1 MSISGWFEKRREHH
15 REKQIQ
21 YHRKHIKTKFGQG
34 EDRFK
39 AMDFFYD
46 LGGKTGALGLRERF
60 MVNVEPSIRDEEE
73 KEKDE
78 VEYMEI
84 TDTKRGNSLGL
95 PVDETALENYIK
107 SCINGEMLLMEEV
120 PLMILRH
127 CMDANMGWIKGFEKR
142 TIEVKTVFLKKSKGK
157 KVTIHVTLERSSTN
171 L

>member
-1 MSISGWFEKRREHH
+1 MVKIEHTKGGIKISN
-15 REKQIQ
+15 
-21 YHRKHIKTKFGQG
+21 
-34 EDRFK
+34 
-39 AMDFFYD
+39 FY
-46 LGGKTGALGLRERF
+46 TICPF
-60 MVNVEPSIRDEEE
+60 NEEE

-78 VEYMEI
+78 VEYMVI
-84 TDTKRGNSLGL
+84 TYTNDRNGQRL
-95 PVDETALENYIK
+95 PVNETALENYIK

-127 CMDANMGWIKGFEKR
+127 CMDANRDWIRGLEKR

>member
-1 MSISGWFEKRREHH
+1 MVEIEPTRGGIKISGFH
-15 REKQIQ
+15 
-21 YHRKHIKTKFGQG
+21 TVCPF
-34 EDRFK
+34 D
-39 AMDFFYD
+39 
-46 LGGKTGALGLRERF
+46 GG
-60 MVNVEPSIRDEEE
+60 
-73 KEKDE
+73 KDE

-84 TDTKRGNSLGL
+84 TDTKYRNGQRL

-142 TIEVKTVFLKKSKGK
+142 TIEAKTVFLKKSKGK
-157 KVTIHVTLERSSTN
+157 KVTIHVTLERNSTN